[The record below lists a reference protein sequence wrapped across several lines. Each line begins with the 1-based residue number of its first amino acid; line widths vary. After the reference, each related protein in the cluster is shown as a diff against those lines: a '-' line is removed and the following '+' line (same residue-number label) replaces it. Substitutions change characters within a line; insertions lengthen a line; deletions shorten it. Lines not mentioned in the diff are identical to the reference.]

1 MSRMKKIA
9 SIIIILASL
18 HNLVGAKEYADFVI
32 SDILV
37 LHQDFIHI
45 KIENRSFVKVLS
57 SQEQLNK
64 PFLVIYIN
72 NIKRAEYKLK
82 YMDQQLFLP
91 NSRINFRTNFRVHGK
106 MQIKAEVNGIKI
118 IPESNYKNNILTKM
132 ITSQSEPNG

>member
-1 MSRMKKIA
+1 MNRMKKIA
-9 SIIIILASL
+9 SIIIILTSL
-18 HNLVGAKEYADFVI
+18 HSFVWAKEYADFVI

-37 LHQDFIHI
+37 LHQDFVHI
-45 KIENRSFVKVLS
+45 KIENRSFVTVLS

-91 NSRINFRTNFRVHGK
+91 NSSINFRTNFRAQGTL
-106 MQIKAEVNGIKI
+106 QIKAEINGIKI
-118 IPESNYKNNILTKM
+118 IPESNYKNNILIKM
-132 ITSQSEPNG
+132 ITSQSKPNG